1 MRPTWHRKT
10 RHKMD
15 DAMEGQVALGMRN
28 ITAIL
33 SCLLS
38 RLLRSF
44 PSIGF
49 LCLSY
54 EVRSRSQNQQK
65 KNSQSHQKN
74 MNRNRRCR
82 LDVDFKESGGQS
94 LHSWIMIKNGGN
106 FLDLNAKALF
116 QKFFFKK

>member
-1 MRPTWHRKT
+1 
-10 RHKMD
+10 MD
-15 DAMEGQVALGMRN
+15 DVMEGQVALGMRN
-28 ITAIL
+28 IAAIL
-33 SCLLS
+33 SGLLS

-49 LCLSY
+49 LCSSY

-65 KNSQSHQKN
+65 KNSQSHKKN
-74 MNRNRRCR
+74 MNRKGRCI

-106 FLDLNAKALF
+106 FLDLNCKSFVEESVHQCKLG
-116 QKFFFKK
+116 